1 VTETDIIHARVR
13 GHTQTQERERLKFNL
28 FPYTLGRIYKENDHV
43 VINYHERTL
52 CPHKKDLLM
61 QDKEIRKLIL
71 SFAHEAFGNK
81 HIIEVKKEGLLAK
94 LMIKLKHKLLL

>member
-1 VTETDIIHARVR
+1 
-13 GHTQTQERERLKFNL
+13 
-28 FPYTLGRIYKENDHV
+28 
-43 VINYHERTL
+43 
-52 CPHKKDLLM
+52 M